1 MGEDARIVVR
11 EDCMFSTGI
20 WVKTSDM
27 HAIVDIETGDMVN
40 ADPSGGTI
48 EIERHVWLGQDALV
62 VNPLTVGAGAIIGAR
77 SFLNR
82 SVPPKTGSAD
92 VLEALGVN
100 LDMDEDTFNGE
111 RMDESIQGSTNGQ
124 RHQPQERPQ
133 LQQHAQTPQ
142 EVAVPTYD
150 MDIGETPSTSYYMLQ
165 ANA

>member
-1 MGEDARIVVR
+1 MDASSSSSAVAVVTLHTR
-11 EDCMFSTGI
+11 TLLRKRVRD
-20 WVKTSDM
+20 VQDN
-27 HAIVDIETGDMVN
+27 VDDEY
-40 ADPSGGTI
+40 
-48 EIERHVWLGQDALV
+48 
-62 VNPLTVGAGAIIGAR
+62 
-77 SFLNR
+77 
-82 SVPPKTGSAD
+82 
-92 VLEALGVN
+92 
-100 LDMDEDTFNGE
+100 DMDEDTFNGE